1 MHDAIVIWDL
11 DDDLDGNVVHI
22 AEHDLTKDDVLDA
35 LNDPNMKTDVS
46 RSSGHAIS
54 FGETSDGRYIA
65 VVWEL
70 VEEDPLTIYPR
81 TAYEVPRPRL
91 RSKRR

>member
-1 MHDAIVIWDL
+1 MHDAIVISDL
-11 DDDLDGNVVHI
+11 DDDLSRKVAHI
-22 AEHDLTKDDVLDA
+22 AQQDLTKDDVHHA
-35 LNDPNMKTDVS
+35 LNDPGMRTDVS
-46 RSSGHAIS
+46 RTSGNAIS

-70 VEEDPLTIYPR
+70 VEEDPLTIYPL
-81 TAYEVPRPRL
+81 TAYEVPRRRS